1 MDTLTLNLLLEAI
14 CIFVF
19 GIKIAYNIH
28 KNRNQLIEIIVYET
42 FFSLLFR
49 GVYTPFINLFLIFC
63 MITMINYLIFFF
75 RKQNLTF

>member
-1 MDTLTLNLLLEAI
+1 MDKLILQAI

-19 GIKIAYNIH
+19 GINIAYNIH
-28 KNRNQLIEIIVYET
+28 KNRDQMIEIIVYQT

-63 MITMINYLIFFF
+63 MITTINYLIFFL